1 MYCVSDRRKSYK
13 GIANSKKNAL
23 NCSEAP
29 LDPRYIGDKAHYD
42 PALQVNVWGQRSF
55 QKVKWCISMSRCRL
69 SYWHMLERVK
79 ILGRYIMRYFLKGW
93 ETLLELEILTAVV
106 YDFIDCTH
114 VCITTKQKILP
125 F

>member
-1 MYCVSDRRKSYK
+1 MYGVSDRRKSYK
-13 GIANSKKNAL
+13 GIANSKKYAL

-55 QKVKWCISMSRCRL
+55 QKSKWCISMSRCRL

-79 ILGRYIMRYFLKGW
+79 ILGRYIMRYILKVW
-93 ETLLELEILTAVV
+93 ETLHELEILTTVV
-106 YDFIDCTH
+106 LYMIYRLHTCMHHD
-114 VCITTKQKILP
+114 
-125 F
+125 